1 MCVCT
6 SAEVLKV
13 AVSFFAVTNWLPEVA
28 TGPWQHFATIFSRL
42 PSFPLNEAEKEN
54 WTLHRPATTCQFL
67 LLDQEEKVPNIRFGH
82 QCKLCFIGLDQL
94 PCWKII
100 NGSVFKPFSAKSIII
115 SSKVFLLATTLSS
128 SCPLKVFVERIAHP
142 FHRTYLTLFSDQ
154 LRNNDIRRFLAYLG
168 WMTVGC

>member
-82 QCKLCFIGLDQL
+82 QCKLCFIGLDKL
-94 PCWKII
+94 PCRKII
-100 NGSVFKPFSAKSIII
+100 NGSVIKPFSAKSIII
-115 SSKVFLLATTLSS
+115 RAGKIPKFFEYRPSNPLNGWLGQGNAKKIDLKASNQLLFGL
-128 SCPLKVFVERIAHP
+128 
-142 FHRTYLTLFSDQ
+142 
-154 LRNNDIRRFLAYLG
+154 LRFIGAKI
-168 WMTVGC
+168 TV